1 VIPWRG
7 SKMFRERFREL
18 SRNGKTFAWDPGEK
32 AGQAAEEEVSTD
44 LLRRFHNTGW
54 RLHRELRVP
63 TRVGRRELDFV
74 ITSPNEAF
82 VIELKNWSGRADI
95 DRAGFVTQTRWPSN
109 EVISHGCVL
118 DKLRAKTVA
127 LKEHHH
133 RHGEPAREL
142 RIRHYLVF
150 WNPRL
155 VMSHALAR
163 ADGVVRWQ
171 QFERNLPRH
180 RSMLTSVLEA
190 LARFLG
196 WTERAVSPPVDEIRA
211 FRTTLDRLGTWDWIH
226 LHGGRCIRGDVLEAP
241 RSSILRAPYDRERVR
256 SIDFR
261 IDRAVPPRRTNRGG
275 ADRVCGDVSLSS
287 GWISGV
293 RALRGEAPRAP
304 SVRLPPTRLTLVAF
318 KALARSASASWS
330 RCLPRPGL
338 LRTLLDPRPSAA
350 HLKNRRL
357 ADRIARRRP
366 HSHRLEGT
374 RRRKRLGHRL
384 GRTRPLAC
392 GQLTAPL
399 GRELVPSFPASNR
412 GCLISLHVLTFSV
425 YVKRSEFGDTAGVR
439 ERVSSRPCSK
449 ALLIAAPSR
458 PRRDARR

>member
-1 VIPWRG
+1 MR
-7 SKMFRERFREL
+7 FRERFREL
-18 SRNGKTFAWDPGEK
+18 SRNGKTFTWDPREK
-32 AGQAAEEEVSTD
+32 AGQAAEEEVSAD

-63 TRVGRRELDFV
+63 TGVGRRELDFV

-118 DKLRAKTVA
+118 DTLRAKAIA
-127 LKEHHH
+127 LKEYHH

-142 RIRHYLVF
+142 RLRHYLVF

-171 QFERNLPRH
+171 QFERSLPPH
-180 RSMLTSVLEA
+180 RSILTSVLEA

-196 WTERAVSPPVDEIRA
+196 WTERAVSPPVDAIRA
-211 FRTTLDRLGTWDWIH
+211 LRTTLDQLGTWDWLH

-261 IDRAVPPRRTNRGG
+261 IDRA
-275 ADRVCGDVSLSS
+275 
-287 GWISGV
+287 WILGLV
-293 RALRGEAPRAP
+293 RAPRGLAMLSLRDE
-304 SVRLPPTRLTLVAF
+304 
-318 KALARSASASWS
+318 
-330 RCLPRPGL
+330 
-338 LRTLLDPRPSAA
+338 RTAEEPIGFAETFRFQAA
-350 HLKNRRL
+350 G
-357 ADRIARRRP
+357 
-366 HSHRLEGT
+366 S
-374 RRRKRLGHRL
+374 
-384 GRTRPLAC
+384 
-392 GQLTAPL
+392 
-399 GRELVPSFPASNR
+399 PASELFEAR
-412 GCLISLHVLTFSV
+412 HL
-425 YVKRSEFGDTAGVR
+425 
-439 ERVSSRPCSK
+439 ER
-449 ALLIAAPSR
+449 LQYGYL
-458 PRRDARR
+458 RRA